1 MGIFVL
7 SSVAL
12 SGCRYLET
20 PSSPASVGASDST
33 GILWAGGV
41 TDTSASV
48 AARLAPAVR
57 ARRGA
62 VRLQVDT
69 DSSFAAP
76 RVVLP
81 ARPDTLPADVQRDPE
96 AFTFQLGGLS
106 PATTYHYRLVRAGE
120 RPIGMQGRFRTF
132 ERGAH
137 SFRVAIGSC
146 ASTGSRHPVFD
157 VIRASQPDL
166 MLHVGDLH
174 YEDIRVPRIDAFRRA
189 FAAVHAS
196 PEQSALYRSVPIAYV
211 WDDHDYGPNNSS
223 RRSPAQDVAQT
234 AYRTYVPHYPLAK
247 GPGTHPVHQAFS
259 VGRVRFIITDLR
271 SARNANDLPDSPQKS
286 MMGEE
291 QKAWFKHELA
301 RSRSRYPVVVWV
313 SSVPWISDDSKDR
326 WSGFA
331 YERGELARYVDSIGV
346 ADQLVVA
353 SGDAHMVAF
362 DDGTNNR
369 YGHTDDG
376 GFPVVHAGALDR
388 RGSVKGGPYTH
399 GPYPNRFSL
408 LGANDGQFVQMDV
421 RDDGSGP
428 VCITWTG
435 KRWAYD
441 DERVVDLDAL
451 RRCFPPVDPPEP

>member
-1 MGIFVL
+1 LATI
-7 SSVAL
+7 AL
-12 SGCRYLET
+12 SGCRYLEAP
-20 PSSPASVGASDST
+20 PSPSTVSASDST

-41 TDTSASV
+41 TDTSARV
-48 AARLAPAVR
+48 TARLAPA
-57 ARRGA
+57 AESLRGE

-69 DSSFAAP
+69 DSAFASPRTVAP
-76 RVVLP
+76 GGAGDRP
-81 ARPDTLPADVQRDPE
+81 AGVPRDP
-96 AFTFQLGGLS
+96 AAITFPLSGLS
-106 PATTYHYRLVRAGE
+106 PGTSYHYRLVRKDG
-120 RPIGMQGRFRTF
+120 PMGMHGRFRTF
-132 ERGAH
+132 ETGAH

-157 VIRASQPDL
+157 VIRRSGPDL

-174 YEDIRVPRIDAFRRA
+174 YEDIRTPRLDAFRRA
-189 FAAVHAS
+189 YADVHAS
-196 PEQSALYRSVPIAYV
+196 PEQAALYRSVPIAYV

-234 AYRTYVPHYPLAK
+234 AYRTYVPHYPLAEK
-247 GPGTHPVHQAFS
+247 TGTRPIHQAFS
-259 VGRVRFIITDLR
+259 IGRVRFLITDLR
-271 SARNANDLPDSPQKS
+271 SARNANDLPDSPQKT

-291 QKAWFKHELA
+291 QKAWFKRELA
-301 RSRSRYPVVVWV
+301 RARAQYPVVVWV
-313 SSVPWISDDSKDR
+313 SSVPWISDDSNDR

-331 YERGELARYVDSIGV
+331 YERRELARYIDSIGV

-362 DDGTNNR
+362 DDGTNNE
-369 YGHTDDG
+369 YGRPG
-376 GFPVVHAGALDR
+376 GGRFPVVHAGALDR

-408 LGANDGQFVQMDV
+408 RGANDGQFVQMDV
-421 RDDGSGP
+421 RDDGDGP

-441 DERVVDLDAL
+441 DERVVTLDSL
-451 RRCFPPVDPPEP
+451 QQCFPPVDARDR